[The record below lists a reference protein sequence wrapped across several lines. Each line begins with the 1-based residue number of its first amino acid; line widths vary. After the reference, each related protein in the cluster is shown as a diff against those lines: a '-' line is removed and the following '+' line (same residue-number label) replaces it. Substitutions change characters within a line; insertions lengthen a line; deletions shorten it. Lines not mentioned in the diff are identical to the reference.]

1 VVAITPVA
9 IVAAVAITLATIAV
23 VVAIIPAAIA
33 AAVVAITPAA
43 IVAVVATIPAAIA
56 AAEATTPAAIAAV
69 VAITPAAIAA
79 VVAITPAITAAAA
92 AIIPEPAALVPI
104 ITQVVLGTERPAKAG
119 TLAIIISAPSSKVGS
134 GLASLK
140 LERARIRI
148 SFRPMDAI
156 VTPGS
161 NYVSEWPMW
170 HFMMH
175 RSGLSTAESKTSECS
190 HG

>member
-9 IVAAVAITLATIAV
+9 IVAVVAITLAKIAV

-33 AAVVAITPAA
+33 AAVVATTPAA

-69 VAITPAAIAA
+69 VAITPA
-79 VVAITPAITAAAA
+79 ITVAAA
-92 AIIPEPAALVPI
+92 AIIPEPATLVPI
-104 ITQVVLGTERPAKAG
+104 ITQVVLGTERRAKAG
-119 TLAIIISAPSSKVGS
+119 TLAIIISAPSSKVGC

-140 LERARIRI
+140 LERARIKI

-156 VTPGS
+156 VTRGS

-170 HFMMH
+170 HFMMR
-175 RSGLSTAESKTSECS
+175 RSSLSTAESKTSEFS

>member
-23 VVAIIPAAIA
+23 VVAIILAAIA
-33 AAVVAITPAA
+33 A
-43 IVAVVATIPAAIA
+43 AVVATIPAAIA
-56 AAEATTPAAIAAV
+56 AVEATTPE
-69 VAITPAAIAA
+69 AIAA
-79 VVAITPAITAAAA
+79 VVAITPAITVAAA
-92 AIIPEPAALVPI
+92 AIIPEPATLVPI

-156 VTPGS
+156 VTRGS

-175 RSGLSTAESKTSECS
+175 RSGLSTAESKTSEFS

>member
-69 VAITPAAIAA
+69 VAITPA
-79 VVAITPAITAAAA
+79 ITAAA
-92 AIIPEPAALVPI
+92 AALVPI

>member
-9 IVAAVAITLATIAV
+9 IVAVVAITLATIAV

-43 IVAVVATIPAAIA
+43 IAAAVVATIPAAIA
-56 AAEATTPAAIAAV
+56 AAEAT
-69 VAITPAAIAA
+69 TPAAIAA

-140 LERARIRI
+140 LERARIKI

-156 VTPGS
+156 VTRGS

-170 HFMMH
+170 HFMMR
-175 RSGLSTAESKTSECS
+175 RSSLSTAESKTSECS

>member
-9 IVAAVAITLATIAV
+9 IVAVVAITLATI
-23 VVAIIPAAIA
+23 

-56 AAEATTPAAIAAV
+56 AAEAT
-69 VAITPAAIAA
+69 TPAAIAA

-119 TLAIIISAPSSKVGS
+119 TLATIISAPSSKVGC

-140 LERARIRI
+140 LERALIKI

-156 VTPGS
+156 VTRGS

-170 HFMMH
+170 HFMMR
-175 RSGLSTAESKTSECS
+175 RSSLSTAESKTSEFN

>member
-9 IVAAVAITLATIAV
+9 IVAVVAITLAKIAV

-33 AAVVAITPAA
+33 A
-43 IVAVVATIPAAIA
+43 AVVATIPAAIA

-69 VAITPAAIAA
+69 VAITR
-79 VVAITPAITAAAA
+79 AITVAAA
-92 AIIPEPAALVPI
+92 AIIPEPATLVPI
-104 ITQVVLGTERPAKAG
+104 ITQVVLGTERRAKAG
-119 TLAIIISAPSSKVGS
+119 TLAIIISAPSSKVGC

-140 LERARIRI
+140 LERARIKI

-156 VTPGS
+156 VTRGS

-170 HFMMH
+170 HFMMR
-175 RSGLSTAESKTSECS
+175 RSSLSTAESKTSEFS

>member
-1 VVAITPVA
+1 VVAITLVA
-9 IVAAVAITLATIAV
+9 IVAAVAITLATIAA
-23 VVAIIPAAIA
+23 VVATIPAAIA
-33 AAVVAITPAA
+33 AAVAAITPAA
-43 IVAVVATIPAAIA
+43 IVAVVATIPG
-56 AAEATTPAAIAAV
+56 
-69 VAITPAAIAA
+69 AIAA
-79 VVAITPAITAAAA
+79 VVAITPAITVAAA
-92 AIIPEPAALVPI
+92 AIIPEPATLVPI

-175 RSGLSTAESKTSECS
+175 RSGLSTAESKTSEYS

>member
-1 VVAITPVA
+1 VA
-9 IVAAVAITLATIAV
+9 
-23 VVAIIPAAIA
+23 VAIIPAAIA
-33 AAVVAITPAA
+33 AAAVAI
-43 IVAVVATIPAAIA
+43 IPAAIA
-56 AAEATTPAAIAAV
+56 AVAVATTRAAIAVAAA

-79 VVAITPAITAAAA
+79 AVAITPAAIAAAVATIRAITAAAA
-92 AIIPEPAALVPI
+92 ATIPEPATLALI
-104 ITQVVLGTERPAKAG
+104 ITPVVLGTGRLGMAG
-119 TLAIIISAPSSKVGS
+119 TLAIIISGLSSKVGS

-156 VTPGS
+156 VTRGS

-175 RSGLSTAESKTSECS
+175 RSSLSTAESKTSEFS